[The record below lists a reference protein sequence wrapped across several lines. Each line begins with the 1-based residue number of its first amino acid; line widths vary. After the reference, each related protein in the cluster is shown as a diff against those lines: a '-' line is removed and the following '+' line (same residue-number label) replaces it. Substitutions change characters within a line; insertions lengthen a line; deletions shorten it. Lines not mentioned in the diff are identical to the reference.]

1 MKIHG
6 NISPVT
12 EKEFSVNEET
22 SENSDSS
29 HSPNSLKSMQPISSP
44 CSSEPD
50 SPPQELPTV
59 SSTASPTLP
68 IHPTVYVFSHPRTR
82 QQYGLSL
89 VWTWECF
96 FLSELLANLLSHP
109 GNSHGNGFSP
119 KKTK

>member
-12 EKEFSVNEET
+12 ETEFSVNEET

-68 IHPTVYVFSHPRTR
+68 IHPTPTLPQPSMSQLNEWYVCQNNTVSHQTNEQFQPMNNFGHLAMHSQPLLQFS
-82 QQYGLSL
+82 
-89 VWTWECF
+89 
-96 FLSELLANLLSHP
+96 
-109 GNSHGNGFSP
+109 
-119 KKTK
+119 

>member
-12 EKEFSVNEET
+12 DTEFSVNEET

-29 HSPNSLKSMQPISSP
+29 HSPNSLKSMQPISPP

-50 SPPQELPTV
+50 SPRQELPTV

-68 IHPTVYVFSHPRTR
+68 IHPTPTLPQPSMSQLNEWYVCQNTAVSHQTNEQFQPMNNFGHLAMHSQPLLQFS
-82 QQYGLSL
+82 
-89 VWTWECF
+89 
-96 FLSELLANLLSHP
+96 
-109 GNSHGNGFSP
+109 
-119 KKTK
+119 